1 VGPQALPEVQVP
13 RGGLVVVVGP
23 EESVFFLGGELEVVT
38 PDVVD
43 HAERGSGCADN
54 EALCW
59 AEQ

>member
-1 VGPQALPEVQVP
+1 
-13 RGGLVVVVGP
+13 VVVVGP